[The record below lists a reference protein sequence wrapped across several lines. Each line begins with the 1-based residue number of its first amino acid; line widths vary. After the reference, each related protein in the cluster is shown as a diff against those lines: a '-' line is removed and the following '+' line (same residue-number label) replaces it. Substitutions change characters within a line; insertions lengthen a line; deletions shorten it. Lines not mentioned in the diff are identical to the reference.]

1 MYIQFIRITGN
12 KEEFG
17 NKGLPYSIKSMKILV
32 TVLRLGARSSPGRV
46 GAGAGAFWRREGY
59 EPTPD
64 ASERISDAARTLPR
78 ASRARPSG
86 AAASRWSGSGQRCH

>member
-32 TVLRLGARSSPGRV
+32 TVLRLVQA
-46 GAGAGAFWRREGY
+46 AGKA
-59 EPTPD
+59 
-64 ASERISDAARTLPR
+64 
-78 ASRARPSG
+78 
-86 AAASRWSGSGQRCH
+86 